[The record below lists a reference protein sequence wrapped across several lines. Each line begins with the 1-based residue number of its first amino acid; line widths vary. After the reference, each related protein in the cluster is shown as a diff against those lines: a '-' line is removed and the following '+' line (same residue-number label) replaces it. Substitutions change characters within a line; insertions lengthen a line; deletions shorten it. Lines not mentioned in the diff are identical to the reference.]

1 MADEPVA
8 VAATPAPVPPVQAQ
22 PAPTPAPATSDPVPV
37 GDAKP
42 TIASEKAESK
52 TEAAALFDPK
62 TYKAPEGASV
72 DEKTLSDYAAIVN
85 DDKLS
90 PSERGT
96 KMLDLYNSAMK
107 TVGESYT
114 KAWTDTNEKWVNEV
128 KADPEI
134 GGSKF
139 EPTKQMISKAIDT
152 MGPTVAS
159 AFRQSLD
166 ITGVGN
172 NPAFIRGLAVMAKAL
187 TEGSHVAG
195 GPPSGKEKSVAE
207 IFYPSMNQKDS

>member
-1 MADEPVA
+1 MADEAPVTPP
-8 VAATPAPVPPVQAQ
+8 VQATPAPA
-22 PAPTPAPATSDPVPV
+22 PAPVVSDQTPVPA
-37 GDAKP
+37 GDTQP
-42 TIASEKAESK
+42 TIASEKTESK
-52 TEAAALFDPK
+52 TETAALFDPK
-62 TYKAPEGASV
+62 GYKAPDGATV
-72 DEKTLSDYAAIVN
+72 DEKTLSDYASIVN
-85 DDKLS
+85 DEKLS
-90 PSERGT
+90 PAERGT

-152 MGPTVAS
+152 MGSATAA